1 MQDLVSRD
9 GEQKDEKPRAKL
21 QRGPVEKKNG
31 KELAAGVLVGEAET
45 SGGQASPKPGPPV
58 CEASHA

>member
-9 GEQKDEKPRAKL
+9 GEQKDEKTQAKL
-21 QRGPVEKKNG
+21 QQVEKQNG
-31 KELAAGVLVGEAET
+31 KDLAAGVLVGEAET